1 MRNTVDLQSDDRLPE
16 WAARLHHDALVWD
29 AHAGPSPFWNLDL
42 SFLDRWR
49 QGGAS
54 YLGINIGYDVMPWQ
68 DTVRCAAHFRRWIET
83 RPDRFMMAGTVQDVL
98 QAKATGKLAVAFDLE
113 GAVALDNNIEL
124 ISMYYRLGVR
134 HMNFAYNIN
143 NAFGGG
149 CHDATDIPLTDLGR
163 QAVIEMNRVGM
174 LVDCSHTGYRTS
186 MDILGLSAKPVIFSH
201 SNPRALHDHGRNIR
215 DDQIKACA
223 ATGGVI
229 GINGIS
235 TFLNGKDATLQTV
248 FRHIDYTVN
257 LVGIHHVGIGADIVI
272 SQQEGPDFFQ
282 KFPEFWP
289 GYTAADWASLHSY
302 QPEQLPEL
310 TETLL
315 RHGYSDADVKLIMGE
330 NFIRVASVVWR

>member
-1 MRNTVDLQSDDRLPE
+1 MDYPSEHKISDP
-16 WAARLHHDALVWD
+16 AARLHRDAVVWD
-29 AHAGPSPFWNLDL
+29 AHAGPAPFADLDL

-49 QGGAS
+49 TSGVS
-54 YLGINIGYDVMPWQ
+54 YLGINIGYDLMPWQ
-68 DTVRCAAHFRRWIET
+68 DTVRCAAHFRRWIEMH
-83 RPDRFMMAGTVQDVL
+83 PDQFVMAGTVKDVL
-98 QAKATGKLAVAFDLE
+98 HAKATGKLAVAFDME

-149 CHDATDIPLTDLGR
+149 CHDTNDIPLTHLGR
-163 QAVIEMNRVGM
+163 EAVIEMNRVGM
-174 LVDCSHTGYRTS
+174 LVDCSHSGYRTS
-186 MDILGLSAKPVIFSH
+186 MDMFELSTKPVIFSH
-201 SNPRALHDHGRNIR
+201 SNPRALYDHGRNIR
-215 DDQIKACA
+215 DDQMKACA

-235 TFLNGKDATLQTV
+235 TFLNGKDATLETV

-257 LVGIHHVGIGADIVI
+257 LVGIHHVGVGADIVI
-272 SQQEGPDFFQ
+272 SQQEGPDFFE

-289 GYTAADWASLHSY
+289 GYTATDWASLHSY
-302 QPEQLPEL
+302 QPEQLPGL

-315 RHGYSDADVKLIMGE
+315 RHGYSDAHVKLIMGE
-330 NFIRVASVVWR
+330 NFMRVASVVWR